1 MAEEKLIKV
10 TNRNAGIT
18 GYVLDEGRIHRRF
31 ELNETKAIPLEE
43 LKALAANP
51 GGKKILNDYLVIDD
65 KSALEALDLNV
76 EQEYFYNEEDIEKI
90 LLTGELDLLEDTL
103 NFAPQGVIEILKR
116 KAVELQLPDTRK
128 RKLIFDKTGFSV
140 DNAIMINEVVNAEEK
155 TETIDEKIE
164 RKIKEANQ
172 ANDAKVVAANAPT
185 RKYKVV
191 SKN

>member
-1 MAEEKLIKV
+1 MAEEKLVKV

-18 GYVLDEGRIHRRF
+18 GYVLGEGGIHRRF
-31 ELNETKAIPLEE
+31 ELNETKSIPLEE

-51 GGKKILNDYLVIDD
+51 GGKKILNDYLVIND

-76 EQEYFYNEEDIEKI
+76 EQEYFYKEEDIEKI

-128 RKLIFDKTGFSV
+128 RKLILDKTGFSI
-140 DNAIMINEVVNAEEK
+140 DNALMINEVVNADEK

-172 ANDAKVVAANAPT
+172 ANDAKVVATNAPT